1 MKRKAIDMSNLTDE
15 NNPIKRIINSS
26 MEEIE
31 TIIAIMYMTKQA
43 VALPA
48 ILNIMKLG
56 DDAGLFDALFK
67 FGTLTVLFEYDGGRW
82 HNADRL
88 NRDTSKSLKAIKNDE
103 NCFVIRLRQESAAK
117 MDVEDPRL
125 HILNF
130 KTFNRRKCAIEF
142 LDAVKKICETM
153 KSEVPDIETEAD
165 MDEAVIQEAKLYVNK
180 AARMAYEKIYDYSED
195 DVIRE
200 CLLNTKGV
208 ITRVNNEV
216 WFKKMDEFRTF
227 MKSDQQFI
235 VSFNGCIPKY
245 LEDDTWWVGIH
256 KLAELAGH
264 EKLHTL
270 LTKSL
275 CKRLGVVGFVDA
287 LDKLA
292 EKVGWDRIPTLV
304 NDCLCKRIEAPGFV
318 DALDKLAEKVGW
330 DRMPALVN
338 NCLCKRLEAPG
349 FVDALGKLAEKVGW
363 DRMPT
368 LVNDCLC
375 KRLEAPGFVDALGK
389 LAEKVGWDRMPT
401 LVDGCLC
408 KRLEAPGFVDALG
421 KLAEKVGWDRMPTL
435 VDGCL
440 CKRLEAP
447 DFVDALGK
455 LAEKVGWDR
464 MPTLVNN
471 CLCKRL
477 EAPDF
482 VDALGKLAEKV
493 GWDRMP
499 TLVNDCLCKR
509 IESPGFV
516 DALDKLSVIIGG
528 WEYIPSYC
536 QAQVSSRITSEK
548 YLNSV
553 NDLFQLGKSLG
564 ISSDKL
570 RAVLG
575 GKNPFVPTIISANTW
590 FMNQSADVQLARF
603 RDMTGIYKVRTAK
616 LRDYGWEVSRPM

>member
-1 MKRKAIDMSNLTDE
+1 MSNLTDE

-88 NRDTSKSLKAIKNDE
+88 NRDTSKSMEALQNDKN
-103 NCFVIRLRQESAAK
+103 CVVIRLRQESSAK
-117 MDVEDPRL
+117 MDAEDPRL
-125 HILNF
+125 SILNF
-130 KTFNRRKCAIEF
+130 KHFNRRKCAIEV
-142 LDAVKKICETM
+142 LDAIETICETM
-153 KSEVPDIETEAD
+153 KIEVPDIDTEAD

-195 DVIRE
+195 DAIRE
-200 CLLNTKGV
+200 CLLNTNGV
-208 ITRVNNEV
+208 ITRVNNEE

-227 MKSDQQFI
+227 MKSDEQFM
-235 VSFNGCIPKY
+235 VAFNGCIPKY
-245 LEDDTWWVGIH
+245 LENDTWWVGLR
-256 KLAELAGH
+256 KLTELAGH

-270 LTKSL
+270 LTKCL
-275 CKRLGVVGFVDA
+275 CKRLGVD
-287 LDKLA
+287 
-292 EKVGWDRIPTLV
+292 
-304 NDCLCKRIEAPGFV
+304 GFV

-330 DRMPALVN
+330 DRMPTLVN
-338 NCLCKRLEAPG
+338 GCLCNRLEAPG
-349 FVDALGKLAEKVGW
+349 FVDAL
-363 DRMPT
+363 D
-368 LVNDCLC
+368 
-375 KRLEAPGFVDALGK
+375 
-389 LAEKVGWDRMPT
+389 
-401 LVDGCLC
+401 
-408 KRLEAPGFVDALG
+408 
-421 KLAEKVGWDRMPTL
+421 
-435 VDGCL
+435 
-440 CKRLEAP
+440 
-447 DFVDALGK
+447 K

-477 EAPDF
+477 EAP
-482 VDALGKLAEKV
+482 
-493 GWDRMP
+493 
-499 TLVNDCLCKR
+499 
-509 IESPGFV
+509 GFV

-536 QAQVSSRITSEK
+536 QNQVSSRITSEK

-570 RAVLG
+570 RAALG
-575 GKNPFVPTIISANTW
+575 GINPFAPTLISANTW